1 MRRGGGNQVFT
12 VAWEEAKTFSPP
24 PPPPV
29 IQGSLLATPAKSS
42 TGWEV
47 GARGWE

>member
-12 VAWEEAKTFSPP
+12 VAWEEAKTFSP